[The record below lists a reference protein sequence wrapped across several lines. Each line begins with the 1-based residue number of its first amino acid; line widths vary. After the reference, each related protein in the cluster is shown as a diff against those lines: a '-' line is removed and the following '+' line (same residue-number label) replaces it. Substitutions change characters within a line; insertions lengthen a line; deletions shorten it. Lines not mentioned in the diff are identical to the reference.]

1 MCASHCKFR
10 EIPMSQPETTI
21 LIVDDDAAVLRTVVD
36 ILSDEG
42 YAIATATNGAEALEV
57 LQRCSPAAILL
68 DMRMPVM
75 DGWQFAQAM
84 AARERQFPIIVMT
97 AAQDA
102 RRWAREIGAAGV
114 ISKPFDVLELLDI
127 VARQVAR

>member
-1 MCASHCKFR
+1 MPPH
-10 EIPMSQPETTI
+10 EPT
-21 LIVDDDAAVLRTVVD
+21 LLVVDDDPAILSTVSD

-42 YAIATATNGAEALEV
+42 YHVVTATNGAEALET
-57 LQRCSPAAILL
+57 LERIDPQLILL